1 MVLAGGAGCVGAGDD
16 GRGLVKAPQHL
27 DARAADVWR
36 DVYPTVEER
45 FQPGDEVQLAALCV
59 QIVRLRDAQA
69 RIDAEGL
76 IVLGGRGQPMQHPAI
91 PVERDAGTAVRAL
104 AQRFGLDPASRKA
117 LADVKRAPGRPIG
130 AVSSPD
136 RAAITAG
143 APPAV
148 KLRAV

>member
-1 MVLAGGAGCVGAGDD
+1 M
-16 GRGLVKAPQHL
+16 KAPTHL
-27 DARAADVWR
+27 DERAAAVWA
-36 DVYPTVEER
+36 DIWPAVEDR
-45 FQPGDEVQLAALCV
+45 FAAGDEVELAALCV

-91 PVERDAGTAVRAL
+91 PVERDAGVAIRQL

-117 LADVKRAPGRPIG
+117 LATEKRGPGRPIG